1 MLTVAESARPL
12 QSDDSGS
19 FNFPERKI
27 TDGRSACNSGLP
39 LPASAAPRHIPDDM
53 TYKTAFFSVMLLLA
67 FDSDAAEP
75 WDWHV
80 TPYLWAAGIDGS
92 ASVANVSADLSA
104 DFEDIVNVL
113 QGGILLRVEAKSGSN
128 GLFGDL
134 VFLALEEEDARD
146 TIGGTL
152 EADLDSLI
160 VEGGY
165 RRYTGDAF
173 AIDLGVR
180 YWDFETELT
189 PAVIPAASSSR
200 DWVDGFI
207 GARFESDL
215 GEHWDWVLR
224 GNVGAGGSDLG
235 LGFRG
240 RPATRVCQR
249 QPDDGRFPLPG
260 HLL

>member
-1 MLTVAESARPL
+1 
-12 QSDDSGS
+12 
-19 FNFPERKI
+19 
-27 TDGRSACNSGLP
+27 
-39 LPASAAPRHIPDDM
+39 M
-53 TYKTAFFSVMLLLA
+53 TRKTALFSVLLLLA
-67 FDSDAAEP
+67 FNADAAEP

-113 QGGILLRVEAKSGSN
+113 QGGVLLRVEAKSGSN

-146 TIGGTL
+146 TTGGTL

-173 AIDLGVR
+173 AIDIGVR

-207 GARFESDL
+207 GAHFESDL

-224 GNVGAGGSDLG
+224 GNVGAGGSDLA
-235 LGFRG
+235 LGFEADLRREFANG
-240 RPATRVCQR
+240 NRMTVGFRYLDISYEDSSGAAPTDLDLAFAGLTVGYSF
-249 QPDDGRFPLPG
+249 DL
-260 HLL
+260 